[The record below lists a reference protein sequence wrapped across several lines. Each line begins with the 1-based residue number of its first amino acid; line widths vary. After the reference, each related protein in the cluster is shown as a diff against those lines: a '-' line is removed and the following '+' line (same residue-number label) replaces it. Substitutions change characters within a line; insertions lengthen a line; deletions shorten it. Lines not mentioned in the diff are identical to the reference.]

1 MKGKT
6 MDKRPISREKK
17 VVEGTGKIGRQGA
30 GLGTGPVGNRN
41 GKTGLGEK
49 GGIKT
54 KGPASKGEPGNG
66 P

>member
-6 MDKRPISREKK
+6 MEKRPISREKK

-41 GKTGLGEK
+41 GKTGLGVK
-49 GGIKT
+49 DGLKI
-54 KGPASKGEPGNG
+54 KGPASKGESGTG